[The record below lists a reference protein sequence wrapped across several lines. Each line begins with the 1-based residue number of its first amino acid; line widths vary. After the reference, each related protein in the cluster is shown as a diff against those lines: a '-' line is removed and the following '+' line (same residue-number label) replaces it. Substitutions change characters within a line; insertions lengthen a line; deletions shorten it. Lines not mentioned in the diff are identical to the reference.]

1 MTLLPQC
8 AVCVARAL
16 VLCGLVTWLATALRG
31 TLLGASR
38 ELRLWISGMLAVL
51 LATPDL
57 MVGYAYGDF
66 EFSLAQHPAWN
77 ELLYATLVG
86 AKLLPLATLLAWF
99 SPPSPLSPSASH
111 CLRLARVSFKQKL
124 DAWLQGS
131 GRRAGPIAAVVFL
144 LAFQDFEL
152 AARLG
157 VVSWTVR
164 LFDLHAREGFPLE
177 DSLWLTLIPATVTL
191 AVALAAVFP
200 LLADLRQ
207 NPTPSD
213 TIGAAPQRLGN
224 WPVPLLIG
232 LLVLASL
239 GPVGIVYRG
248 TWGAWIPLLRDPAI
262 RMQLLRETSTTL
274 LVGSSAAVLAML
286 LSRWLN
292 SRVGLL
298 VLCLPGMLGSL
309 VLGLVSRGLFR
320 QIDFLSARVG
330 LPLEL
335 YDTPLPLVCTL
346 TLWLLPRAVLLRW
359 ALRGR
364 ERQTSVAVAELLRSA
379 SDPEQRATERRLQW
393 DLLWRGRYW
402 AAVLLTGWAYW
413 DLTLPSL
420 LAPTGMTAAP
430 VRLYNFMH
438 FRQTTILSA
447 QLVVTILA
455 PLVIVGLLAVLAP
468 RLMARRSTR

>member
-1 MTLLPQC
+1 MTLLPHC

-16 VLCGLVTWLATALRG
+16 VLCGLVTWFATALRR
-31 TLLGASR
+31 TLEGASR
-38 ELRLWISGMLAVL
+38 ELQLSIWGMLAVL

-66 EFSLAQHPAWN
+66 EFSLAQSPTWN

-111 CLRLARVSFKQKL
+111 CLRLARVSVRQKL
-124 DAWLQGS
+124 DAWLQGT

-177 DSLWLTLIPATVTL
+177 DSLWLTLIPAAITL
-191 AVALAAVFP
+191 AVALGAVFP
-200 LLADLRQ
+200 LLAGLR
-207 NPTPSD
+207 NEPSSS
-213 TIGAAPQRLGN
+213 APQRTALRRFAN
-224 WPVPLLIG
+224 WPFLLLIG
-232 LLVLASL
+232 LLGLASL
-239 GPVGIVYRG
+239 IPVAIVYRG
-248 TWGAWIPLLRDPAI
+248 TWGAWMPLLRDPAI

-274 LVGSSAAVLAML
+274 LVGSSGAVLAML

-292 SRVGLL
+292 SRAGLI
-298 VLCLPGMLGSL
+298 LCLPGMLGSL

-320 QIDFLSARVG
+320 QIDIFSAHVG

-364 ERQTSVAVAELLRSA
+364 ERQSSVAVAELLRSA
-379 SDPEQRATERRLQW
+379 VDPEQRAAERRLQW

-455 PLVIVGLLAVLAP
+455 PLAIVGLLAGLAP